1 MTLARRR
8 FLRAV
13 LALALA
19 GVTRSAWATTERNVN
34 AFNGRSVESALGAL
48 DLPATE
54 DSALIDIDAPDVA
67 ENGANVP
74 IEVTVRIPGVERVLV
89 LGERNVFPLLAD
101 TRFGPG
107 VVPWFELKVKLGE
120 TSHVRVFALADGR
133 LYTASRKVRVIVGGC
148 LPG

>member
-19 GVTRSAWATTERNVN
+19 GVTRSAWATAERNVN

-48 DLPATE
+48 DLPAAE

>member
-48 DLPATE
+48 DLPAAE

>member
-19 GVTRSAWATTERNVN
+19 GVTRSAWATAERAVN

-48 DLPATE
+48 DLPAAE

-67 ENGANVP
+67 ENGANVL
-74 IEVTVRIPGVERVLV
+74 IEITVRIPSVERVLV